1 MIERRQKIQSRSYMF
16 LSLLLI
22 VGISY
27 FSYMK
32 WGELTLAK
40 DGVKSNQALVLDL
53 REKDSDEKSIYE
65 SKKSGFDQQ
74 NKEIEQRIATVFPAS
89 DEYTEMTRQIDA
101 YEKELASKNE
111 VFEISNIDFQTS
123 VEMAD
128 YSILPL
134 RMNIRSSMDNFTE
147 FLHLIENSGS
157 LDNNVRLM
165 DISSIRLNFESGEGE
180 KKVDNINFS
189 VQINA
194 YFQNS

>member
-1 MIERRQKIQSRSYMF
+1 MF